1 MSAPASSV
9 SAAKREVLHGLAE
22 ALAALAGRIQS
33 QGEAAHAVGLL
44 IAEAEELAARAWE
57 IACASRTDTDAAA
70 DLAAAVKSFVEHTK
84 ALSQR
89 VAREASTSNALA
101 TILRAEAIELKA
113 AGREVDGVNDMKV
126 VRACLRP
133 LLDRLA
139 AVPERLSAM
148 TEIASDVAGLG
159 DMAVAMAAHT
169 QGLHES
175 GRNPG
180 IAAVSLY
187 RELRGFADAAGSAAS
202 RMWEDE
208 KQIQQTIAQ
217 MHEQTNQLG
226 SPEAAAAAQ
235 RNATAAGRI
244 HDMIVQTKATEL
256 RGSPTEPSKPS
267 RGMGWGYAPRPPR

>member
-9 SAAKREVLHGLAE
+9 SSAKREVLQGLAE
-22 ALAALAGRIQS
+22 ALAALAGRIQG
-33 QGEAAHAVGLL
+33 QGEAAREVGLL
-44 IAEAEELAARAWE
+44 TAQAEELAARAWK
-57 IACASRTDTDAAA
+57 IACASRADKNAAA
-70 DLAAAVKSFVEHTK
+70 DLGAAVKSFVEHAM

-89 VAREASTSNALA
+89 VAREASTSSALA
-101 TILRAEAIELKA
+101 TILRGEAIELKA

-126 VRACLRP
+126 IRASLRP

-139 AVPERLSAM
+139 AVPERLAAM
-148 TEIASDVAGLG
+148 TEIASDVAELG
-159 DMAVAMAAHT
+159 DMAKTMAAHT
-169 QGLHES
+169 QGLQES

-187 RELRGFADAAGSAAS
+187 KELRGFADAAGTAAS

-217 MHEQTNQLG
+217 MHEQTNLLA
-226 SPEAAAAAQ
+226 SPDAAAAAQ
-235 RNATAAGRI
+235 RNVTATGRI
-244 HDMIVQTKATEL
+244 YDMIVQTKATGL
-256 RGSPTEPSKPS
+256 RASSSEPAKPP